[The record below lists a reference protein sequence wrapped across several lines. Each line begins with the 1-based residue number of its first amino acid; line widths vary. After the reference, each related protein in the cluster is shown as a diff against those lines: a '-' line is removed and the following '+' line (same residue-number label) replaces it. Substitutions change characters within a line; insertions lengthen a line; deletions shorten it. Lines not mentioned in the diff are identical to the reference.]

1 MSLESEL
8 LKLARNFDDNCES
21 DTLISEMIKTC
32 FKQLK
37 TMLNDS
43 SSDEYIISQ
52 FKKVNNTWNKVSNIL
67 QDEGIY
73 LIKQNGFKGFCLI
86 RKEFKNIF

>member
-8 LKLARNFDDNCES
+8 LKLARNFDDNFES

-43 SSDEYIISQ
+43 SSDE
-52 FKKVNNTWNKVSNIL
+52 
-67 QDEGIY
+67 
-73 LIKQNGFKGFCLI
+73 
-86 RKEFKNIF
+86 